1 MADGRTTDSIL
12 GLFLR
17 LYWMMFGN
25 GVVVIAAA
33 LPLAYPQMP
42 TAPQLAGFA
51 LGVVS
56 LVAARFVDIRYCGGQ
71 TADGAPASLDDWKR
85 YVRILVPSALLLLGV
100 VWGLRAL
107 LAP

>member
-1 MADGRTTDSIL
+1 MADGRATDSVL

-17 LYWMMFGN
+17 LYWIMLGN
-25 GVVVIAAA
+25 GVVVIAAVF
-33 LPLAYPQMP
+33 PLAYPQMP
-42 TAPQLAGFA
+42 AALPLAGFGF
-51 LGVVS
+51 GVVS

-100 VWGLRAL
+100 VWGARAVL
-107 LAP
+107 N

>member
-1 MADGRTTDSIL
+1 MADGRTTDSVL

-17 LYWMMFGN
+17 LYWMMLGN

-33 LPLAYPQMP
+33 FPLVYPQIPAVLPLA
-42 TAPQLAGFA
+42 GFGC
-51 LGVVS
+51 GVAS

-71 TADGAPASLDDWKR
+71 TTDGSPASLDDWKR

-100 VWGLRAL
+100 VWGARTFLS
-107 LAP
+107 